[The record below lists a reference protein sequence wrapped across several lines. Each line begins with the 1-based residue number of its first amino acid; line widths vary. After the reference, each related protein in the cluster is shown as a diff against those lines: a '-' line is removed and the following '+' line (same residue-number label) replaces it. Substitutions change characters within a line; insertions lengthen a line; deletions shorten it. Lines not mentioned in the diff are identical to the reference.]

1 MRKALLQ
8 LHVSVF
14 LAGFTGIL
22 GVLIELNEGL
32 LVWYR
37 MAITVVTLLVL
48 LVLRKKWQHL
58 PFTQVKK
65 LMGIGMLIALHWVFF
80 YGSIKMANVSIGLV
94 CVAGAGLFTALL
106 EPLFLKVKIKWP
118 EVALG
123 LLSLLGIFLIFKFDA
138 RYRLGIGLGI
148 VSAILASIF
157 SVLNKKEVDKQ
168 PAQMM
173 MVYELTGG
181 LFLLTLL
188 MPFYLNYFNV
198 VKVFPNLSD
207 IGWLLILSWLCTVLA
222 MDLIL
227 QALKKVSAF
236 TQNLTL
242 NLEPV
247 YGILLAFIVYQ
258 ENKQLGTSFYLGISC
273 IVLSVVFQIARAS
286 RS

>member
-1 MRKALLQ
+1 
-8 LHVSVF
+8 
-14 LAGFTGIL
+14 
-22 GVLIELNEGL
+22 
-32 LVWYR
+32 
-37 MAITVVTLLVL
+37 
-48 LVLRKKWQHL
+48 VLRKKWQHL

-65 LMGIGMLIALHWVFF
+65 LLGIGMLIALHWVFF

-198 VKVFPNLSD
+198 AKVFPSLSD

-258 ENKQLGTSFYLGISC
+258 ENKQLGSSFYLGISC